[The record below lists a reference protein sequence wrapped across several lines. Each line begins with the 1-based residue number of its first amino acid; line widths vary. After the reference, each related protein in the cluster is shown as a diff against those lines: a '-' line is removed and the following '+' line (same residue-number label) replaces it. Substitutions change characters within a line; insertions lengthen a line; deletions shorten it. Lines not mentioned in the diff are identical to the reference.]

1 MHRIQYHSF
10 KGYEWAR
17 AVQQTLSIRQKAAC
31 RVCENLKIQQVA
43 LFLEA
48 AYDSGGS
55 TKPASPFLSCV
66 SILTRDTDIAILSAR
81 LSVRHVPLF
90 YENGLTYCHTFLTTR
105 SLISL
110 VL

>member
-1 MHRIQYHSF
+1 MSGLVLYSRHFLYV
-10 KGYEWAR
+10 K
-17 AVQQTLSIRQKAAC
+17 KAAC

-66 SILTRDTDIAILSAR
+66 SILMRER
-81 LSVRHVPLF
+81 LA
-90 YENGLTYCHTFLTTR
+90 T
-105 SLISL
+105 LI
-110 VL
+110 